1 MKCLCDCRCKYW
13 KEIDMFGKEPELYY
27 KGRPKKTSWM
37 GRILSILFVVIYFA
51 FLLYKVIR
59 MMQKKDVTFYDRFTY
74 VKEPSKVK
82 ITNENFY
89 GGFALEDP
97 VTYDTFIDE
106 RIYIPKAYFKRAE
119 KKGDNFIWDVVE
131 LELEQCKLEKFGK
144 IYQEKFMS
152 KNLNNLYCIKNLDFF
167 LEGHFSYDLYSFL
180 YFEFFP
186 CVNTSEKQDCKP
198 IEDIDY
204 YLKNTFVQFQWQD
217 IELNSENYTHPINP
231 RSVDVYTTVGKK
243 LFKEIHA
250 FFQVIQI
257 ETDLDFIGFDEFDY
271 MRKDVYLKYDEMVI
285 MSNLIEKDIYETGEH
300 FCDFTIKLS
309 ENVRI
314 HRRTYTN
321 LITILGDV
329 GGLMEVVFTL
339 FRLVTSF
346 SLDILYEISLV
357 NNLFNFNL
365 DKKVVILKDKKLKL
379 SASTKDISQN
389 ENISKK
395 KIRVLPTQNL
405 NYNTEEDNNQS
416 TKRLKGKNG
425 IILND
430 NNENLPISKFEKR
443 KQNRRKTHILQ
454 LNKDLKNIFPLKRG
468 NITNKNVKIRFNLNE
483 NNISQE
489 TKREEERIIDKIRM
503 TRCWVYCCFCCARRR
518 KILQNILLDE
528 GMNIISEKLDIFNI
542 FEQLYKNEYNPE
554 KEKTKKT
561 DIIEM
566 SDSCIFK
573 LNSYYKKIH
582 ESEQ

>member
-1 MKCLCDCRCKYW
+1 
-13 KEIDMFGKEPELYY
+13 
-27 KGRPKKTSWM
+27 
-37 GRILSILFVVIYFA
+37 
-51 FLLYKVIR
+51 
-59 MMQKKDVTFYDRFTY
+59 
-74 VKEPSKVK
+74 
-82 ITNENFY
+82 
-89 GGFALEDP
+89 
-97 VTYDTFIDE
+97 
-106 RIYIPKAYFKRAE
+106 
-119 KKGDNFIWDVVE
+119 
-131 LELEQCKLEKFGK
+131 
-144 IYQEKFMS
+144 
-152 KNLNNLYCIKNLDFF
+152 
-167 LEGHFSYDLYSFL
+167 
-180 YFEFFP
+180 
-186 CVNTSEKQDCKP
+186 
-198 IEDIDY
+198 
-204 YLKNTFVQFQWQD
+204 
-217 IELNSENYTHPINP
+217 
-231 RSVDVYTTVGKK
+231 
-243 LFKEIHA
+243 
-250 FFQVIQI
+250 
-257 ETDLDFIGFDEFDY
+257 
-271 MRKDVYLKYDEMVI
+271 
-285 MSNLIEKDIYETGEH
+285 
-300 FCDFTIKLS
+300 
-309 ENVRI
+309 
-314 HRRTYTN
+314 
-321 LITILGDV
+321 
-329 GGLMEVVFTL
+329 MEVVFTL

-489 TKREEERIIDKIRM
+489 IKREEERIIDKIRM